1 MAFYHS
7 LAYEASAGS
16 GKTFALVIR
25 YISLLYLDAK
35 PGTILALTFTN
46 KAANEMKTRIS
57 AVLKELHLPKR
68 ESELKEIA
76 KTLEITPEEI
86 LSKQNLIYQ
95 RYLTSDLKISTIDK
109 FFSQILR
116 LFSQH
121 LGLMPDFTIE
131 EINDKQHFVLKF
143 LSNIKKENSYKD
155 LILFS
160 AKESKRL
167 SDIFSFLSYMYSK
180 DAEFLQLK
188 IDTDS
193 SNIPNEKKILLL
205 VNSLKTLFE
214 DQCPNLSDRAKKS
227 LIVEKVD
234 DLLTKGW
241 ICKESFN
248 YWDYKKCYIE
258 AMDDLLKEIKID
270 LALYLQS
277 RDSFLLNKYF
287 KLYKIYKDT
296 ILQENISTNILS
308 FDDVTNLL
316 FKLLHEKID
325 SDFLYFRLD
334 STIEHLLIDEF
345 QDTNIV
351 QYKILE
357 PIIEEIHSGIG
368 SHDFRTFFYVGDIKQ
383 SIYRFRG
390 GAKELFHFV
399 EKRFGVTVKELDTNY
414 RSACNLVQFVNETFK
429 DVIRNY
435 SFQKCIGEQNRGYV
449 KVKTEDDLLKS
460 ITTEVFTL
468 LKKGVKDEQ
477 IAILT
482 YTNQDA
488 FDIEEAL
495 LEMDQNLKITTQ
507 TTAKLINTHHVS
519 AILELLKYLY
529 FKEEVCKAN
538 FLTAIGLH
546 WDSEIDLSSLSR
558 YKELTTLIKQIIIK
572 FDFPGDDANVL
583 KLLEIAGDYKDIE
596 EFLFESENLN
606 IDSPSKKDEGIKIL
620 TVHKSKGLE
629 FSYVILADR
638 FKKKSPN
645 RSTLI
650 FSYNETTLEDI
661 YIRISKRECVDNS
674 YFHAVEKEKQLSLE
688 DDLNLLYV
696 AFTRAKNGLIIC
708 QNEENSAFAP
718 LSLHDIEKGDLT
730 ICEQNENKQSLEI
743 ESTYKSI
750 RLGLQQQKIKNE
762 DKKSENIS
770 SINFGTA
777 LHYLLE
783 ILDGFSINDIDNAYW
798 AMKNRFENLLQEG
811 DAEKIKQRVE
821 NLLQNKEFCKLID
834 GKITKEQ
841 PLCFGNELKQ
851 IDLLIQ
857 KDDHYVIIDYKS
869 SSQIRSEHKSQV
881 RAYKK
886 AISSI
891 TNKKSLA
898 YLCYIKEDEILLVS
912 VD

>member
-35 PGTILALTFTN
+35 PSTILALTFTN

-57 AVLKELHLPKR
+57 TVLKELHLPKR
-68 ESELKEIA
+68 EAELKEIA
-76 KTLEITPEEI
+76 KTLECSKEEI
-86 LSKQNLIYQ
+86 LSRRGLIYQ

-131 EINDKQHFVLKF
+131 EINDKHRFITRF
-143 LSNIKKENSYKD
+143 ISNIKKSGLYKD

-167 SDIFSFLSYMYSK
+167 SDIFSFLSYLYSK
-180 DAEFLQLK
+180 DAEFSQLEIEK
-188 IDTDS
+188 ITNDID
-193 SNIPNEKKILLL
+193 EKKILSL
-205 VNSLKTLFE
+205 VASLRDLFE
-214 DQCPNLSDRAKKS
+214 NQCESLSSRAKKT
-227 LIVEKVD
+227 LVVQGVD
-234 DLLTKGW
+234 DLLAKGW

-248 YWDYKKCYIE
+248 YWDYRNCYVE
-258 AMDDLLKEIKID
+258 TMDDLLKEIKVN
-270 LALYLQS
+270 LALYL
-277 RDSFLLNKYF
+277 RKRETFLLTKYF
-287 KLYKIYKDT
+287 DLYDLYKDT
-296 ILQENISTNILS
+296 ILQENISENTLS
-308 FDDVTNLL
+308 FNDVTNLL

-357 PIIEEIHSGIG
+357 PIIQEIHSGIG

-390 GAKELFHFV
+390 GAKELFRFV
-399 EKRFGVTVKELDTNY
+399 QKRFGVTVKELDTNY
-414 RSACNLVQFVNETFK
+414 RSACNLVRFVNETFK
-429 DVIRNY
+429 NVIKDY
-435 SFQKCIGEQNRGYV
+435 SFQKCIGEQNDGYV
-449 KVKTEDDLLKS
+449 KVTTHKDLLKS
-460 ITTEVFTL
+460 ITDEVFDL
-468 LKKGVKDEQ
+468 LQNGVKDEE

-488 FDIEEAL
+488 FTIEEAL
-495 LEMDQNLKITTQ
+495 LQRDKNLKITTQ
-507 TTAKLINTHHVS
+507 TSAKLINTHHVR
-519 AILELLKYLY
+519 AIIELLKYLY
-529 FKEEVCKAN
+529 FKEEICRAN
-538 FLTAIGLH
+538 FLAAIGLH
-546 WDSEIDLSSLSR
+546 WDTQIDFSALSQF
-558 YKELTTLIKQIIIK
+558 KEPAALIKQIIVK
-572 FDFPGDDANVL
+572 FGFPADANVL
-583 KLLEIAGDYKDIE
+583 KLLEIVGEYKDME

-606 IDSPSKKDEGIKIL
+606 IDSPLKKDEGIKIL

-638 FKKKSPN
+638 FKKKSHN
-645 RSTLI
+645 RSTMI
-650 FSYNETTLEDI
+650 FSYEDTALENI

-674 YFHAVEKEKQLSLE
+674 YFQAIENEKRLSYE
-688 DDLNLLYV
+688 DDINLLYV
-696 AFTRAKNGLIIC
+696 AFTRAKNALIIC

-718 LSLHDIEKGDLT
+718 LNLCDMRLGNLVISEDSK
-730 ICEQNENKQSLEI
+730 KQEP
-743 ESTYKSI
+743 STAEVSYRSI
-750 RLGLQQQKIKNE
+750 RLGPQE
-762 DKKSENIS
+762 KKMKTQEKKGENIA
-770 SINFGTA
+770 SINFGNA

-783 ILDGFSINDIDNAYW
+783 ILDNFNMDDLENAYW
-798 AMKNRFENLLQEG
+798 AMKNRFENLLQDG

-821 NLLQNKEFCKLID
+821 NLLLNPEFLRLID
-834 GKITKEQ
+834 GDITKEQ
-841 PLCFGNELKQ
+841 PLSFNNELKQ
-851 IDLLIQ
+851 IDLLI
-857 KDDHYVIIDYKS
+857 KKEDHYVIVDYKS

-886 AISSI
+886 AVSAI
-891 TNKKSLA
+891 TSKNSLG
-898 YLCYIKEDEILLVS
+898 YLCYIKDDAIELIS